1 MAMVKPKVISLFS
14 GAGGMDLGFEMAGYD
29 IVFANDIDKWAV
41 ETYQYNF
48 PNIKVVLGDISKIPS
63 EDIPEADVVIGG
75 FPCQDFS
82 VLGGSGRKGIK
93 AKRGKLYKEFLR
105 IVKSKKPK
113 VFVAENVKGILSAN
127 NGLAI
132 KIIKHDFEYLEDTN
146 LDIGTEYFDLKEIES
161 WDRNTK
167 PIFQLG
173 NKDNSIKKSKSYYV
187 FIDLYKFVEYGVPQI
202 RERVIIVG
210 IRKDVYEA
218 LKTAFTKP
226 KPLITDPSKYVSS
239 GDIFEGKALYYY
251 ANVKDV
257 PHNNEHQKIQ
267 SKTIEMLKVIPEGG
281 NYKDLP
287 PEYSIKGLMSNIY
300 RKLDRTKPSPTVIA
314 NGGGGTWGYHYE
326 EPRPLTNRERARL
339 QTFPDTFV
347 FKGPIGEVRK
357 QIGNAVPPL
366 GIMSV
371 AFQIKNYLIEGYNIY
386 NDPYYQDYL
395 NIITRIPYN
404 LSKVNTT
411 MSSLL

>member
-1 MAMVKPKVISLFS
+1 MVKPKVISLFS
-14 GAGGMDLGFEMAGYD
+14 GAGGMDLGFEMAGYE

-41 ETYQYNF
+41 ETYLHNF
-48 PNIKVVLGDISKIPS
+48 KNTKVVLGDISEIPS

-82 VLGGSGRKGIK
+82 VLGGSNRQGIK

-105 IVKSKKPK
+105 IIKSKKPK

-132 KIIKHDFEYLEDTN
+132 KIIKHDFEHLEDTN
-146 LDIGTEYFDLKEIES
+146 LNVGAEYFDLKEVES
-161 WDRNTK
+161 WSVSTE
-167 PIFQLG
+167 IG
-173 NKDNSIKKSKSYYV
+173 KSKNYYV

-202 RERVIIVG
+202 RERVVIVG
-210 IRKDVYEA
+210 IRRDIYEA
-218 LKTAFTKP
+218 LRVPFVKP
-226 KPLITDPSKYVSS
+226 KPLITEPSKYVSS
-239 GDIFEGKALYYY
+239 GDVFEGRALYYY
-251 ANVKDV
+251 LNVKDI
-257 PHNNEHQKIQ
+257 PYNNEHQKIK
-267 SKTIEMLKVIPEGG
+267 SRTVEILKRIPEGG

-287 PEYSIKGLMSNIY
+287 PEYSVKGLMSNIY
-300 RKLDRTKPSPTVIA
+300 RKLDRKKPSPTIIA

-339 QTFPDTFV
+339 QTFPDTFI

-366 GIMSV
+366 GIIPV
-371 AFQIKNYLIEGYNIY
+371 AFQIKKYLIENYDIS
-386 NDPYYQDYL
+386 NDPYYKDYL
-395 NIITRIPYN
+395 NIINRIPG
-404 LSKVNTT
+404 K
-411 MSSLL
+411 